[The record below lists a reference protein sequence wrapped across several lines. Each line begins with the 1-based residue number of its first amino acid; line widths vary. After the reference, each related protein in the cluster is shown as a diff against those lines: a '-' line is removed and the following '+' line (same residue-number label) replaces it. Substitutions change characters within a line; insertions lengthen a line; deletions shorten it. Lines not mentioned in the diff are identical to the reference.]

1 MIIEKYQKLRNR
13 LNLKP
18 RYLRI
23 FEFRHGINDKPHTL
37 KESGEKFGVSSGRI
51 RQIVA
56 RVIYEL
62 EKLINQDK

>member
-1 MIIEKYQKLRNR
+1 MIIEKYQKFRNH

-23 FEFRHGINDKPHTL
+23 FEFRQGINDRPHTL
-37 KESGEKFGVSSGRI
+37 KESGEKFSVSPGRI

-56 RVIYEL
+56 RVLYEL
-62 EKLINQDK
+62 ENLTN